1 MTGAPSLS
9 ELKVKIFADGADL
22 DGIREMSADSL
33 IKGFTTNPTLMRR
46 AGDCILSSVKAVV
59 WSVMWPVQ
67 REGRTQA
74 QRGKPQ
80 GPKTESR
87 RRGVAPLSPPPF
99 PPAATVS
106 SARAEPPDP
115 TVSSGGFVR
124 LRAIFFFCFRLCRL
138 YRLFEFPFESL
149 ELASNQVP

>member
-87 RRGVAPLSPPPF
+87 RRGVASTAACHARSRQMTLLPLR
-99 PPAATVS
+99 V
-106 SARAEPPDP
+106 
-115 TVSSGGFVR
+115 
-124 LRAIFFFCFRLCRL
+124 LRAGEQSSPLEKAHLGGIKS
-138 YRLFEFPFESL
+138 RLFEIL
-149 ELASNQVP
+149 VA

>member
-1 MTGAPSLS
+1 MGDRDGVTHGAQVVRHDAGKGRRPA
-9 ELKVKIFADGADL
+9 EDG
-22 DGIREMSADSL
+22 
-33 IKGFTTNPTLMRR
+33 
-46 AGDCILSSVKAVV
+46 
-59 WSVMWPVQ
+59 
-67 REGRTQA
+67 
-74 QRGKPQ
+74 
-80 GPKTESR
+80 R
-87 RRGVAPLSPPPF
+87 RRGYNECLSARHFNSRRTPLHLQDAAVRSVVPLSPPPF
-99 PPAATVS
+99 PPAATLS